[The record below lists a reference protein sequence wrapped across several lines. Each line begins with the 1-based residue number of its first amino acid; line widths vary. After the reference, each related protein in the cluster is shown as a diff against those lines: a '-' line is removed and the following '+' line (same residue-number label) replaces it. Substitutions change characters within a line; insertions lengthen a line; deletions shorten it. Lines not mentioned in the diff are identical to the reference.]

1 MKFICGMQIN
11 MEGFYKLILSFWV
24 CATRHAQ
31 ITQNKKLHIV
41 VISLKNHG
49 IEVDFLP
56 SVKDKGFLQDYIILG
71 FFKYYHCRC
80 A

>member
-31 ITQNKKLHIV
+31 STQNKKFAYRSN
-41 VISLKNHG
+41 ISKNHE

-56 SVKDKGFLQDYIILG
+56 SVKDKGFLQDDYII
-71 FFKYYHCRC
+71 
-80 A
+80 